1 MRFRAAAASLV
12 LVFSATA
19 LAGQIYK
26 WVDDQGVTHF
36 DARPPEGKPS
46 VSVSPAAPAPS
57 SPTPAP
63 LRAPDTQQQR
73 YDDQVKAQLAEQ
85 QDKLKAFCDQARS
98 NLAQLKNNPRVREEV
113 DGEMHRLSEDE
124 RQSRMAET
132 QKAVDDNC
140 R

>member
-1 MRFRAAAASLV
+1 MRFRAAAISLL
-12 LVFSATA
+12 LVFSASA

-26 WVDDQGVTHF
+26 WVDDHGVTHF

-46 VSVSPAAPAPS
+46 VAISPAAPAPS
-57 SPTPAP
+57 SATPTHATT
-63 LRAPDTQQQR
+63 PDARQKQ

-85 QDKLKAFCDQARS
+85 QDKLKAFCEQARS

-124 RQSRMAET
+124 RQSRMTET